1 MLPRRMK
8 TLLAFCFFIV
18 KIIFDIPRSNDLH
31 VLHFKLAF
39 AISTF
44 VIRWQFFPSSYNI
57 TDFCSLARLPA
68 RLSPL
73 LLTPI

>member
-8 TLLAFCFFIV
+8 TLLAFSFFTV